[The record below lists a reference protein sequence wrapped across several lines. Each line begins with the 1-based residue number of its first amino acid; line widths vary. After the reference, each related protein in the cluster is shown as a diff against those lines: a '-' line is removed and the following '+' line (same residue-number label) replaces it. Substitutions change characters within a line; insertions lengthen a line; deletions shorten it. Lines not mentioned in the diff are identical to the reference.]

1 MSMQMSPSN
10 VGSSELVRPSS
21 IGVPPVPV
29 ALSNIDSDRKA
40 EFLELWRSVVKRRW
54 LILALAAACAVL
66 AGAISFAMTPIYRST
81 VTVLIEAGKGKILSI
96 EDVYS
101 VNSQREHYQTQVEII
116 KSREV
121 LERVVKSLQLWKFKE
136 FDPTVAEDGFLAS
149 MRSNFGFSAAAVV
162 LTEPALV
169 DAVVLRLTDRVSV
182 DPVRLSQLVRV
193 SVESK
198 DSALGARIANSI
210 ATEYIGADRD
220 AKFKMSQEVSS
231 FLQERLGSLRETLT
245 KSEAALQDYRERKG
259 IVALGGSASTMS
271 NQQAFGTM
279 NNLLAA
285 RARKLELES
294 SYQQIRAARGG
305 DFSGV
310 GAVLRDAAVI
320 DALAK
325 YNDAKAKLSEA
336 GQSLGASHPRF
347 SQMENEVLELRRSLN
362 IARQAVVDSLV
373 RDYEVALRTEQSLER
388 ALGNVRTDVQ
398 SINREEFELAVLERD
413 VLTNRQLYEMFM
425 SRAKETNLAGDV
437 QANVARIV
445 DAAVPAV
452 NSVRPKKG
460 QLIILTAV
468 GALVVGAL
476 VSILLDRLDN
486 TVKGPEDAE
495 QRLSLP
501 VLSAVPQ
508 VKDLDRG
515 RLGRYFL
522 DDNHSHYAEAI
533 RTARTGILLSGL
545 DVKNKI
551 LLVTSTVPGEG
562 KTTLSL
568 NLAHAHAQTKNTL
581 LIDCDMR
588 RSQASRSADLPPGA
602 KGITN
607 FVAGAPLEECIY
619 RVKDSPLM
627 MMPVGD
633 LPPNPLEVLLSNKF
647 KEALASLAEHFE
659 MVIIDSP
666 PVELVSDSLVLA
678 PMVTNIAYVVKAMST
693 PAPLVRKNLVRL
705 QRAGGK
711 ILGVVVNDLDF
722 EAARMYYGEYGAAT
736 YSYGGY
742 SNGKLTYGGSST
754 AKAAEGGGS
763 PQA

>member
-1 MSMQMSPSN
+1 PS
-10 VGSSELVRPSS
+10 VRQ
-21 IGVPPVPV
+21 IETE
-29 ALSNIDSDRKA
+29 IA
-40 EFLELWRSVVKRRW
+40 E
-54 LILALAAACAVL
+54 
-66 AGAISFAMTPIYRST
+66 
-81 VTVLIEAGKGKILSI
+81 
-96 EDVYS
+96 
-101 VNSQREHYQTQVEII
+101 
-116 KSREV
+116 
-121 LERVVKSLQLWKFKE
+121 LERSL
-136 FDPTVAEDGFLAS
+136 
-149 MRSNFGFSAAAVV
+149 SAAQRAVV
-162 LTEPALV
+162 
-169 DAVVLRLTDRVSV
+169 
-182 DPVRLSQLVRV
+182 
-193 SVESK
+193 
-198 DSALGARIANSI
+198 N
-210 ATEYIGADRD
+210 
-220 AKFKMSQEVSS
+220 
-231 FLQERLGSLRETLT
+231 
-245 KSEAALQDYRERKG
+245 
-259 IVALGGSASTMS
+259 
-271 NQQAFGTM
+271 
-279 NNLLAA
+279 
-285 RARKLELES
+285 
-294 SYQQIRAARGG
+294 
-305 DFSGV
+305 
-310 GAVLRDAAVI
+310 
-320 DALAK
+320 
-325 YNDAKAKLSEA
+325 
-336 GQSLGASHPRF
+336 
-347 SQMENEVLELRRSLN
+347 
-362 IARQAVVDSLV
+362 SLV
-373 RDYEVALRTEQSLER
+373 RDYEVAKHTEDSLER
-388 ALGNVRTDVQ
+388 VLGGVRNDVQ
-398 SINREEFELAVLERD
+398 NINREEFELAVLERD
-413 VLTNRQLYEMFM
+413 VQTNRELYDMFM

-437 QANVARIV
+437 QASVARVV
-445 DAAVPAV
+445 DAAVP
-452 NSVRPKKG
+452 SLKPIRPKKI
-460 QLIILTAV
+460 QFVLIFVLISVLV
-468 GALVVGAL
+468 CCGA
-476 VSILLDRLDN
+476 SILIDRLDN
-486 TVKGPEDAE
+486 TVKGPDDAE
-495 QRLSLP
+495 QRLRHP
-501 VLSAVPQ
+501 VLAAIPQ
-508 VKDLDRG
+508 VKDLDRLK
-515 RLGRYFL
+515 LGRYFL

-551 LLVTSTVPGEG
+551 LLITSTVPGEG

-742 SNGKLTYGGSST
+742 SNGKLTYGGSNT

>member
-1 MSMQMSPSN
+1 M
-10 VGSSELVRPSS
+10 
-21 IGVPPVPV
+21 
-29 ALSNIDSDRKA
+29 
-40 EFLELWRSVVKRRW
+40 VKRRRA
-54 LILALAAACAVL
+54 IALFVALCALVSSIIV
-66 AGAISFAMTPIYRST
+66 ISVTPIYKST
-81 VTVLIEAGKGKILSI
+81 VTILIESGKGKILSI
-96 EDVYS
+96 DDIYS
-101 VNSQREHYQTQVEII
+101 VNSQREHYQTQVEIL

-121 LERVVKSLQLWKFKE
+121 LERTVRDLKLWERPE
-136 FDPTVAEDGFLAS
+136 FDPRRQVGGFASSVRGAVGLGETVALSE
-149 MRSNFGFSAAAVV
+149 
-162 LTEPALV
+162 EQIV
-169 DAVVLRLTDRVSV
+169 DSTVSLLSDAMSV
-182 DPVRLSQLVRV
+182 EPVRLSQLVKV
-193 SVESK
+193 NVESQ
-198 DSALGARIANSI
+198 DRALAAKIANKLAEQYI
-210 ATEYIGADRD
+210 ASDRD
-220 AKFKMSQEVSS
+220 AKFKISQEVSG
-231 FLQERLGSLRETLT
+231 FLQERLSSLRENLAASEKALQEYREKRGIVSMSGSATT
-245 KSEAALQDYRERKG
+245 MTSQEAAG
-259 IVALGGSASTMS
+259 A
-271 NQQAFGTM
+271 M
-279 NNLLAA
+279 NSLLAA
-285 RARKLELES
+285 RARRSELES
-294 SYQQIRAARGG
+294 SYQQIQSSPNG
-305 DFSGV
+305 DFSSV
-310 GAVLRDAAVI
+310 AAVLRDPTVVDLQSRLA
-320 DALAK
+320 DARRRLG
-325 YNDAKAKLSEA
+325 EA
-336 GQSLGASHPRF
+336 TENFGSAHPKF
-347 SQMENEVLELRRSLN
+347 
-362 IARQAVVDSLV
+362 RQASADASDLESELKRAQSRVVASIV
-373 RDYEVALRTEQSLER
+373 RDYQVARSTESSLER
-388 ALGNVRTDVQ
+388 ALSSVRSDVQ

-413 VLTNRQLYEMFM
+413 VQTNRQLYEMFM

-437 QANVARIV
+437 QANVARVV
-445 DAAVPAV
+445 DLAVPGIAPV
-452 NSVRPKKG
+452 KPKKF
-460 QLIILTAV
+460 QAV
-468 GALVVGAL
+468 LVSCALALVAAMAA
-476 VSILLDRLDN
+476 SILVDRLDN

-495 QRLSLP
+495 QRLRLP
-501 VLSAVPQ
+501 VLASIPQ
-508 VKDLDRG
+508 VSNLDRSKLA
-515 RLGRYFL
+515 RFFL

-742 SNGKLTYGGSST
+742 SGTQLTYGGSST

>member
-1 MSMQMSPSN
+1 M
-10 VGSSELVRPSS
+10 
-21 IGVPPVPV
+21 
-29 ALSNIDSDRKA
+29 
-40 EFLELWRSVVKRRW
+40 
-54 LILALAAACAVL
+54 AA
-66 AGAISFAMTPIYRST
+66 
-81 VTVLIEAGKGKILSI
+81 
-96 EDVYS
+96 
-101 VNSQREHYQTQVEII
+101 
-116 KSREV
+116 
-121 LERVVKSLQLWKFKE
+121 
-136 FDPTVAEDGFLAS
+136 
-149 MRSNFGFSAAAVV
+149 
-162 LTEPALV
+162 
-169 DAVVLRLTDRVSV
+169 
-182 DPVRLSQLVRV
+182 
-193 SVESK
+193 
-198 DSALGARIANSI
+198 
-210 ATEYIGADRD
+210 
-220 AKFKMSQEVSS
+220 
-231 FLQERLGSLRETLT
+231 
-245 KSEAALQDYRERKG
+245 
-259 IVALGGSASTMS
+259 
-271 NQQAFGTM
+271 
-279 NNLLAA
+279 
-285 RARKLELES
+285 
-294 SYQQIRAARGG
+294 
-305 DFSGV
+305 
-310 GAVLRDAAVI
+310 
-320 DALAK
+320 
-325 YNDAKAKLSEA
+325 
-336 GQSLGASHPRF
+336 
-347 SQMENEVLELRRSLN
+347 
-362 IARQAVVDSLV
+362 
-373 RDYEVALRTEQSLER
+373 
-388 ALGNVRTDVQ
+388 
-398 SINREEFELAVLERD
+398 
-413 VLTNRQLYEMFM
+413 
-425 SRAKETNLAGDV
+425 
-437 QANVARIV
+437 
-445 DAAVPAV
+445 
-452 NSVRPKKG
+452 
-460 QLIILTAV
+460 
-468 GALVVGAL
+468 
-476 VSILLDRLDN
+476 SILVDRLDN

-495 QRLSLP
+495 QRLRLP
-501 VLSAVPQ
+501 VLASIPQ
-508 VKDLDRG
+508 VSNLDRSKLA
-515 RLGRYFL
+515 RFFL

-742 SNGKLTYGGSST
+742 SGTQLTYGGSST